1 MRSRVLKLVMS
12 LSLSDDV
19 NNSRLSLHVHDELV
33 PKIESERL
41 SASQE
46 LKSKK
51 REVNFILDHHAFVRG
66 IGNIK
71 RWFNSEYVEQQ
82 FDSKFDGLLTLNI
95 YIPTYTLHEFEYVKR
110 GSSMTATNTRGAIKF
125 IDRYLD
131 QPDIVPGLGEGRTK
145 QMHCNLILESP
156 MQQSP
161 SWEKC
166 LEYKIHSP
174 KVREFPNFKTKF
186 ASNLIGSGL
195 GPSETLQPF
204 HESQVENA
212 SKSVHQ
218 AQANDG
224 SGADALAEM
233 PKRLK
238 YLIKS
243 CIYKRFIEN
252 KGNER
257 EFNAEWKLVT
267 EDPITN
273 IWASSFGID
282 CLNVNDAELFLFLSY
297 DKSKEYIYQDPHNFS
312 IETEKQEPK
321 SFLHNTVDTTLYDYV
336 SLESADQKK
345 KKNTKYKRPN
355 PKKVDGVIRSKSN
368 MYGESVKKERF
379 EAINYAPRGNGK
391 LWEP

>member
-1 MRSRVLKLVMS
+1 MS
-12 LSLSDDV
+12 LNSSDDV
-19 NNSRLSLHVHDELV
+19 SNSKLSLHVHDELV
-33 PKIESERL
+33 PEVESERL
-41 SASQE
+41 NASQE
-46 LKSKK
+46 PKSKE

-71 RWFNSEYVEQQ
+71 RWFNSEYVEHQ
-82 FDSKFDGLLTLNI
+82 FDSKFDGLITLNI

-110 GSSMTATNTRGAIKF
+110 GTSMTATNARGAIKF
-125 IDRYLD
+125 IDKYLD
-131 QPDIVPGLGEGRTK
+131 QPAIATGSGEGRTK
-145 QMHCNLILESP
+145 QMHCNLVLESP

-166 LEYKIHSP
+166 LEYKVHSP
-174 KVREFPNFKTKF
+174 RIREFPNFKTKF

-195 GPSETLQPF
+195 GPSETSQHF
-204 HESQVENA
+204 HESQVEDA
-212 SKSVHQ
+212 SKPVLQ
-218 AQANDG
+218 AQNGDE

-252 KGNER
+252 EGNQR
-257 EFNAEWKLVT
+257 EFNNEWKLVT
-267 EDPITN
+267 EDPITKV
-273 IWASSFGID
+273 WASSFGID
-282 CLNVNDAELFLFLSY
+282 CLNVNDAELFLFSSY

-312 IETEKQEPK
+312 LETEKQEPK
-321 SFLHNTVDTTLYDYV
+321 SFLHNTVDTTSYDYV
-336 SLESADQKK
+336 SLDSTDQKK
-345 KKNTKYKRPN
+345 KNKSKSKKPK
-355 PKKVDGVIRSKSN
+355 PKKVDGVIRSKPN
-368 MYGESVKKERF
+368 IYGESVKKEKF